1 MLVYIIRHGITKTT
15 NNLKFRFNLS
25 NTNIDMLPLEKL
37 EKLQTD
43 ILAFMRLHN
52 NKFDTSKFDKA
63 AKRLQGLL
71 SILQRNSI
79 ENDDVVANDLKD
91 SVGKGGANQQTDVR
105 WVQEKLN
112 AKGAKLPTNGQCDKK
127 TIKVIAVFQK
137 KMKEAVTGLIEPGDA
152 TYRHLG
158 GTTSIST
165 QQETTDDKTSSNASN
180 EQTESNETTDNPNT
194 LGNTPVSSL
203 QGSVG
208 SGGDN
213 QPEDVR
219 LIKTLLNERI
229 NAGLTPDNP
238 NVGPKTTTA
247 IREFQAQV
255 GQMQNSLIEPDSPT
269 WEALNGG
276 DTPDPTLADAPSDE
290 SHTSKEGDGG
300 ENDTNTG
307 NYQKPPW
314 ISKAESYIGTQ
325 ETGTHVA
332 NDPFV
337 SNLFDHLGL
346 LSWAEEQNVT
356 IEDGNWCAAFVSWCL
371 AQSGYRPLQGFNGIR
386 ALSYSNSYGTQLG
399 TDRLAYGTLAIF
411 PRRGGGH
418 VGFIVGKQGANILV
432 LGGNQGE
439 SSSVCV
445 KAYSTSRLLETVA
458 PPGWNVPE
466 QNYL

>member
-1 MLVYIIRHGITKTT
+1 
-15 NNLKFRFNLS
+15 
-25 NTNIDMLPLEKL
+25 MLPLEKL

-52 NKFDTSKFDKA
+52 NKFDTSKFDNSA
-63 AKRLQGLL
+63 ERLQNLL

-79 ENDDVVANDLKD
+79 ENDNVVADDMKG
-91 SVGKGGANQQTDVR
+91 SVGKGGSNQQSDVQ

-137 KMKEAVTGLIEPGDA
+137 KMKESVTGLIEPGDA

-158 GTTSIST
+158 GTTSVST
-165 QQETTDDKTSSNASN
+165 KDRSTDKDTTSTTPAKTEGSETSDDSSTLNQTSASSN
-180 EQTESNETTDNPNT
+180 
-194 LGNTPVSSL
+194 SL

-208 SGGDN
+208 DGGDN

-219 LIKTLLNERI
+219 LVKTLLNERI
-229 NAGLTPDNP
+229 DAGLTPDNP
-238 NVGPKTTTA
+238 NVGPKTNTA

-255 GQMQNSLIEPDSPT
+255 GQMQNALIEPDSPT

-276 DTPDPTLADAPSDE
+276 STPDPTLGETPADNTTTSDD
-290 SHTSKEGDGG
+290 TNDGG

-314 ISKAESYIGTQ
+314 ISKAESYVGTQ
-325 ETGTHVA
+325 ETGTHVT

-356 IEDGNWCAAFVSWCL
+356 IGAGNWCAAFVGWCL
-371 AQSGYRPLQGFNGIR
+371 AQSGQSHLKGFDGVR
-386 ALSYSNSYGTQLG
+386 ALRYGDSYGTQLG
-399 TDRLAYGTLAIF
+399 TDRLAYGTIAVF
-411 PRRGGGH
+411 TREGGGH
-418 VGFIVGKQGANILV
+418 VGFVVGKQGANILV
-432 LGGNQGE
+432 LGGNQ
-439 SSSVCV
+439 SNSVCV
-445 KAYSTSRLLETVA
+445 KPYSTSSLLETVA